1 MGNRER
7 ERPGSPVIRTLRAE
21 EIECRVSI
29 IKENGLGL
37 LLFKDARVDQK
48 ILDETFTPFGWKR
61 SHQEINGNLYC
72 TVEIWDKEKKEWV
85 GKQDVGT
92 ESYSEKEKGQASD
105 SFKRACFN
113 WGVGRELYT
122 APFIWVPVGQA
133 EIQKK
138 GRAGDEKYYTNDR
151 FRVKSISYDEERSI
165 ASLVVTNTRGE
176 IVYTWEKEGAQ
187 TQLQTTGR
195 KVGIAGKQPGLQ
207 TKGRKKSAAEKTGQA
222 HEGLAEERKVRDEV
236 DFKQKM
242 ETLDQ
247 ELQRTGVALEK
258 VLERYHIRGVTEMTT
273 AMYQDAISGLKKS
286 KDKKAA

>member
-1 MGNRER
+1 MGNLE
-7 ERPGSPVIRTLRAE
+7 IRTLRAE

-48 ILDETFTPFGWKR
+48 IFDDTFTPFGWKR

>member
-1 MGNRER
+1 MGNLE
-7 ERPGSPVIRTLRAE
+7 IRTLRAE